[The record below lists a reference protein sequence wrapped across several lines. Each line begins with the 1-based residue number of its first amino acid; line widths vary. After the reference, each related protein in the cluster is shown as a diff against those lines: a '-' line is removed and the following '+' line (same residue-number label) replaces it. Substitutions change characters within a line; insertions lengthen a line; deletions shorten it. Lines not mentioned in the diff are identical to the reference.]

1 MSEKAPMRR
10 AAGASIW
17 DVPTRLFHW
26 ALVILI
32 ALSWWSHPMHM
43 EWHRASGY
51 AILAL
56 ILFRV
61 IWGVVGSTTS
71 RFKQFL
77 RGPRA
82 TLSYMRQLR
91 EREPVNMVGHN
102 PLGGWSVMIML
113 CLLAFQVVSGLLAV
127 DVDGIESG
135 PLSDRIDFD
144 TGRWFATGHGASFTL
159 LEILIGAHVAAIL
172 FYLLYKRSN
181 LITPMLTGGAR
192 DIRGSNVRFAKSWK
206 AIFVGFFVAAFAW
219 WASTGFRG

>member
-1 MSEKAPMRR
+1 MSKTRLPRKGV
-10 AAGASIW
+10 GARIW
-17 DVPTRLFHW
+17 DLPTRAFHW
-26 ALVILI
+26 MLVILI
-32 ALSWWSHPMHM
+32 AFSWWSHPMYM

-51 AILAL
+51 AILGL
-56 ILFRV
+56 VLFRLV
-61 IWGVVGSTTS
+61 WGLVGTSTA

-82 TLSYMRQLR
+82 TIAYVRELR
-91 EREPVNMVGHN
+91 GRKAMYAVGHN

-113 CLLAFQVVSGLLAV
+113 CLLLFQVISGLFSV

-135 PLSDRIDFD
+135 PLSDRIDFE
-144 TGRWFATGHGASFTL
+144 TGRWLAMLHGASFTL
-159 LEILIGAHVAAIL
+159 LEVFIGVHVAAIL